1 MSAARDAILARVRE
15 ATAGSAAPAVPRAY
29 RGGGVDVPLHPLT
42 STSKYIDLTGGELLA
57 LLVERLEDYRARVVR
72 CAEPEVGAAVLSAL
86 PGGGLVGVPPGLPEP
101 WRPDGAVIDEA
112 LTPEELDGL
121 GGVVTGCTV
130 AIAETGTLVLAAGP
144 VDGRRALSLVPD
156 LHVCVVGA
164 SQVVET
170 VPEAWAR
177 LAPVASRPLTL
188 VSGPSATSDIE
199 LKRVEGVHGPRT
211 LVVVLVEDA

>member
-1 MSAARDAILARVRE
+1 
-15 ATAGSAAPAVPRAY
+15 
-29 RGGGVDVPLHPLT
+29 
-42 STSKYIDLTGGELLA
+42 

-72 CAEPEVGAAVLSAL
+72 CREGEVGAAVASAL
-86 PGGGLVGVPPGLPEP
+86 TAGIVAVPPELPAA
-101 WRPDGAVIDEA
+101 WRPPGAIVDEG
-112 LTPEELDGL
+112 LTTAELDGL
-121 GGVVTGCTV
+121 AGVVTGCTV

-156 LHVCVVGA
+156 LHVCVVRA

-170 VPEAWAR
+170 VPEAWRR
-177 LAPVASRPLTL
+177 LAPVAGRPLTL

-211 LVVVLVEDA
+211 LVVVLAEDS